1 MSKLTGL
8 TKQGGLDGAKALIER
23 AAPKASDDTSIMS
36 GDYEKLSPRSTA
48 QSSQSLVETLV
59 ANLKAAM
66 TAQKLTQNEMAR
78 RGSMPQTTIGRVLSG
93 DTAPTLDTLA
103 GLADALGVS
112 PASLIDDGFDP
123 SVYKQSDPPHL
134 LAKQVSRLVEDF
146 MLCDARQRQKILE
159 LARKY
164 SEDSQ

>member
-1 MSKLTGL
+1 MSN
-8 TKQGGLDGAKALIER
+8 
-23 AAPKASDDTSIMS
+23 
-36 GDYEKLSPRSTA
+36 
-48 QSSQSLVETLV
+48 SLVETLV

-66 TAQKLTQNEMAR
+66 TEQKLSQNEMAR

-123 SVYKQSDPPHL
+123 SVYKRNDSAHL
-134 LAKQVSRLVEDF
+134 LARQVSRLIEDF
-146 MLCDARQRQKILE
+146 MLCDATQRQKILE
-159 LARKY
+159 LARKC